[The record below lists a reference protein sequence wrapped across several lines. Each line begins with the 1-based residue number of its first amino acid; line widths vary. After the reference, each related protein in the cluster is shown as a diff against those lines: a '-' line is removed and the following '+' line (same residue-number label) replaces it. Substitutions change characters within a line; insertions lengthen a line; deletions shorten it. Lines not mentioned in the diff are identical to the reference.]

1 MKRTPLP
8 PILFL
13 VARDYGDL
21 GIGSPDITSSRDEAY
36 DQFTCATDAG
46 EPVGVWQITT
56 ADGLPAGIT
65 DVTDVTDAFEREL
78 QDVCIARDLDWPTVR
93 RLEDNPALKLAA
105 E

>member
-1 MKRTPLP
+1 ML
-8 PILFL
+8 
-13 VARDYGDL
+13 
-21 GIGSPDITSSRDEAY
+21 SRDEAY

-56 ADGLPAGIT
+56 ADGLPVS
-65 DVTDVTDAFEREL
+65 VTDVTDAFERDL

-93 RLEDNPALKLAA
+93 RLEDNPALRIAA

>member
-1 MKRTPLP
+1 MNRTPLP

-13 VARDYGDL
+13 VARDYGAL
-21 GIGSPDITSSRDEAY
+21 GIGSPDITPSRDEAY

-56 ADGLPAGIT
+56 AHGLAASI
-65 DVTDVTDAFEREL
+65 TDVTDAFEREL